1 MEITLVVIQVIT
13 SRLSYILKNNQ
24 LQTPKNNVLPLFLHL
39 QLCYV
44 NHLTS

>member
-1 MEITLVVIQVIT
+1 MEITLVVIQV

>member
-1 MEITLVVIQVIT
+1 MEITLVVIQV

-39 QLCYV
+39 KLCYV
-44 NHLTS
+44 NHLTP